1 MARGMRGFRAAG
13 EGCSLLGV
21 TAWPLVGRGDQLER
35 LVQAMTAG
43 GRASLLVAGPAGIG
57 KTRLLAEARGRA
69 EAAGVEVHSALGTG
83 AWAELP
89 FGALAHLLP
98 AGAGPDDLP
107 AMLTATTAMLAGDGT
122 RRVAGHHRQLA
133 TQFGTV
139 RVTRCAWRRPGAGN
153 LYPADAALSLPTSRH
168 SHTLTR
174 LAALE
179 AARGSFE
186 AAHTA
191 ITRRCGPVIGKRQVE
206 QAVVNAAGDIAAF
219 YAARIPMPCTAST
232 LLVISADSKGV
243 VMRPEAL
250 RAATAKAAARQ
261 GRMRTGSRPG
271 RSRTASGWPH

>member
-153 LYPADAALSLPTSRH
+153 LYRPMPPCRYRRPGTPIPSPAWPHWRP
-168 SHTLTR
+168 R
-174 LAALE
+174 
-179 AARGSFE
+179 AARSKPR
-186 AAHTA
+186 
-191 ITRRCGPVIGKRQVE
+191 TRRSP
-206 QAVVNAAGDIAAF
+206 AAAG
-219 YAARIPMPCTAST
+219 R
-232 LLVISADSKGV
+232 
-243 VMRPEAL
+243 
-250 RAATAKAAARQ
+250 
-261 GRMRTGSRPG
+261 
-271 RSRTASGWPH
+271 